1 MPLLE
6 ILSEK
11 QIREYEEPPVFSAV
25 ERKHFLTMPLSV
37 RNQVDALS
45 TPTNKVGFQL
55 MFGYF
60 LARKRF
66 YFKEQ
71 FRNKDIH
78 FLCRRLGIMDFG
90 FDKSQYRQTTYTR
103 HRTMILEYFAFQ
115 IYQPSIHNTML
126 SDAIKTQ
133 VYSWEDN
140 IRIFKFLLQWLEFR
154 NIELPTY
161 HNLQSIITQSIRDRN
176 KAIRQQFNELLQEH
190 HRTALDK
197 LMEKHTQNQREEYV
211 LTLLQNLSPSD
222 SPKQIR
228 ANMDK
233 FQQIQTL
240 FEVIHPLMQQMNF
253 SDQAIQ
259 YFGEFVTASLAA
271 NLNRRTDK
279 YLYLACFSLYQRAI
293 FEDWMTLTFLN
304 VCKLAIN
311 RASRKEKERLFEY
324 RKQHE
329 QRNSQIKEVAQDY
342 QELIKQLQQIAWA
355 DIPSIEKEKQFQQF
369 LPLPQ
374 SDESSFDDLQQIK
387 EQFQYLD
394 QDDYYGFLAR
404 ESQSLQQRA
413 NPILK
418 KLTFNPLNSN
428 KKLMVAI
435 QHFKDK
441 EGAVTKNA
449 PVNFLSEEDKA
460 ALVDEKDKFQ
470 VSLYK
475 VLLFQTTTDAIKRG
489 SLNLQYSFNYKAM
502 DDYLLPK
509 HLWEKDMDGFLDRA
523 NLGHLKDFQKRK
535 NDFKKMVSFHL
546 EQTNERILKGE
557 NGHFRKRK
565 NNKYYVVTPKVEKEE
580 LDLSIFPSEA
590 SISISEV
597 LATIDAATNF
607 LEEFRHLQP
616 TYRRKR
622 PNKSVFFAGI
632 TAYGCNLGIPAMAQ
646 AASQVQAKHLENTVN
661 WYFSVENINRAN
673 DVISKFTDSIPLA
686 NLYRKN
692 QDELR
697 TSSDGQK
704 IKTISEDTIFAS
716 YSTKYFDKR
725 KGVVAYSF
733 VDERCIPYY
742 SDIIDPFLREA
753 PFVIDGL
760 LHNDVIK
767 STVHV
772 TDTHG
777 YTEAV
782 FGLLDLLG
790 FGFSPNIA
798 KMLDQH
804 IYTFKDHPIA
814 QYKQKGYLVLPKGYF
829 KEEQIEE
836 SWNEMLR
843 LVVSLKLKYCKASQV
858 FSRFNTFSKQHPLYA
873 ALKQYGR
880 MPKTVHILRS
890 TDDVK
895 MRQDGRKSGN
905 AIESSN
911 RFSSAVFF
919 ANGGEII
926 FLERKQQRIA
936 EACKTLIKN
945 AIICWNYLYLTRKVQ
960 RVKNPQQATE
970 LVNLLKT
977 KTANAWR
984 HIHFTGTYDFSDK
997 NLADSFNLL
1006 DSQNYDLNID

>member
-1 MPLLE
+1 M
-6 ILSEK
+6 
-11 QIREYEEPPVFSAV
+11 
-25 ERKHFLTMPLSV
+25 
-37 RNQVDALS
+37 
-45 TPTNKVGFQL
+45 
-55 MFGYF
+55 
-60 LARKRF
+60 
-66 YFKEQ
+66 
-71 FRNKDIH
+71 
-78 FLCRRLGIMDFG
+78 
-90 FDKSQYRQTTYTR
+90 
-103 HRTMILEYFAFQ
+103 
-115 IYQPSIHNTML
+115 
-126 SDAIKTQ
+126 
-133 VYSWEDN
+133 
-140 IRIFKFLLQWLEFR
+140 
-154 NIELPTY
+154 
-161 HNLQSIITQSIRDRN
+161 QSIITESIRKRN
-176 KAIRQQFNELLQEH
+176 KTIRHQFNELLQDH
-190 HRTALDK
+190 HRIALDK

-228 ANMDK
+228 TNMDK

-240 FEVIHPLMQQMNF
+240 FEVIHPLMKQMNF
-253 SDQAIQ
+253 NDQAIQ

-279 YLYLACFSLYQRAI
+279 YLYLACFCIYQRII

-324 RKQHE
+324 RKQLE
-329 QRNSQIKEVAQDY
+329 QRNNQIKEVAQDY

-355 DIPSIEKEKQFQQF
+355 NIPSGEKEKQFQKF
-369 LPLPQ
+369 LPLSQSGASQ

-387 EQFQYLD
+387 EEFQYLD
-394 QDDYYGFLAR
+394 QDHYYGYLAK

-413 NPILK
+413 SPILK

-428 KKLMVAI
+428 KDLMAAI
-435 QHFKDK
+435 QYFRQKD
-441 EGAVTKNA
+441 GVITKNA
-449 PVNFLSEEDKA
+449 PVNFLSEEDQA
-460 ALVDEKDKFQ
+460 ALVDKKGKFQ
-470 VSLYK
+470 ISLYK
-475 VLLFQTTTDAIKRG
+475 ILLFQSTTDAIKRG
-489 SLNLQYSFNYKAM
+489 SLNLQYSFKYKAM
-502 DDYLLPK
+502 DDYLIPK
-509 HLWEKDMDGFLDRA
+509 NLWEKDMDGFLDKA
-523 NLGHLKDFQKRK
+523 NLSHLKDFQNRK
-535 NDFKKMVSFHL
+535 NDFKKMANFHFK
-546 EQTNERILKGE
+546 QTNERILKGE
-557 NGHFRKRK
+557 NKHLRKRK
-565 NNKYYVVTPKVEKEE
+565 NSKYYVVTPKVEKQE
-580 LDLSIFPSEA
+580 LDTSIFPSEA

-597 LATIDAATNF
+597 LTTINSATNF

-622 PNKSVFFAGI
+622 PNESVFFAGI

-646 AASQVQAKHLENTVN
+646 AVSQVQSIHLENTVN
-661 WYFSVENINRAN
+661 WYFSLENINRAN
-673 DVISKFTDSIPLA
+673 DVISKFTDRIPLA

-725 KGVVAYSF
+725 KGVVSYSF
-733 VDERCIPYY
+733 VDERYIPYY
-742 SDIIDPFLREA
+742 SDIIDPFVREA

-760 LHNDVIK
+760 LHNEVIK
-767 STVHV
+767 STIHV

-790 FGFSPNIA
+790 FGFRPNIA

-804 IYTFKDHPIA
+804 IYTFKDASIA
-814 QYKQKGYLVLPKGYF
+814 QYKQKGYVILPKGYF
-829 KEEQIEE
+829 KEELIEE
-836 SWNEMLR
+836 SWNEILR

-858 FSRFNTFSKQHPLYA
+858 FSRFNTFTKQHPLYT

-880 MPKTVHILRS
+880 MPKTIHILRA

-919 ANGGEII
+919 ANGGEMI

-936 EACKTLIKN
+936 EAC
-945 AIICWNYLYLTRKVQ
+945 
-960 RVKNPQQATE
+960 
-970 LVNLLKT
+970 
-977 KTANAWR
+977 
-984 HIHFTGTYDFSDK
+984 
-997 NLADSFNLL
+997 
-1006 DSQNYDLNID
+1006 

>member
-6 ILSEK
+6 ILSEQ
-11 QIREYEEPPVFSAV
+11 QIREYEEPPIFSAA
-25 ERKHFLTMPLSV
+25 ERKHFLTMPVSIRKKV
-37 RNQVDALS
+37 NALS
-45 TPTNKVGFQL
+45 SSTNKVGFQL

-60 LARKRF
+60 LACKRF

-71 FRNKDIH
+71 FRNKDIN
-78 FLCRRLGIMDFG
+78 FLCKRLGIMAFG
-90 FDKSQYRQTTYTR
+90 FDIQQYRQTTYTR
-103 HRTMILEYFAFQ
+103 HRLIILEYFAFQ
-115 IYQPSIHNTML
+115 IYQPTIHNVML
-126 SDAIKTQ
+126 TAAIETQ
-133 VYSWEDN
+133 IYSWEDN
-140 IRIFKFLLQWLEFR
+140 IRIFQFGLKWLASR

-161 HNLQSIITQSIRDRN
+161 HNFQNVITQSIRERN
-176 KAIRQQFNELLQEH
+176 KKIRHRFNQLLQEA
-190 HRTALDK
+190 HRIALDK
-197 LMEKHTQNQREEYV
+197 LMEKHTENEVEEYV
-211 LTLLQNLSPSD
+211 LTSLQNLSPSD
-222 SPKQIR
+222 SPKQISV
-228 ANMDK
+228 NMDK

-240 FEVIHPLMQQMNF
+240 FETIHLLMKQMNF
-253 SDQAIQ
+253 NDQAIR

-279 YLYLACFSLYQRAI
+279 YLYLACFCMYQRAI

-311 RASRKEKERLFEY
+311 KANRKEKERLFQN

-329 QRNSQIKEVAQDY
+329 RKNNQIKEVAQDY
-342 QELIKQLQQIAWA
+342 QGLIKHLQEIAWA
-355 DIPSIEKEKQFQQF
+355 NIPLIEKEKQFQKF

-374 SDESSFDDLQQIK
+374 SDESSFNDLQQIMEEFQFL
-387 EQFQYLD
+387 EQD
-394 QDDYYGFLAR
+394 NYYGYLAE
-404 ESQSLQQRA
+404 ESQRLQRRA

-418 KLTFNPLNSN
+418 KLTFNPVNSN
-428 KKLMVAI
+428 KNLMLAI

-441 EGAVTKNA
+441 NGAITKHA
-449 PVNFLSEEDKA
+449 PTNFLNEQDKEV
-460 ALVDEKDKFQ
+460 LFDEKNKFQ
-470 VSLYK
+470 ISLYK
-475 VLLFQTTTDAIKRG
+475 ILLFQSTTDAIKRG
-489 SLNLQYSFNYKAM
+489 SLNLKYSFNYKAM
-502 DDYLLPK
+502 DDYLIPK
-509 HLWEKDMDGFLDRA
+509 HLWIKDIDGFLDRA
-523 NLGHLKDFQKRK
+523 NLSHLKDFQNRK
-535 NDFKKMVSFHL
+535 NDFKKMVAFHFK
-546 EQTNERILKGE
+546 QTNERILKGE
-557 NGHFRKRK
+557 NKHLRKRK
-565 NNKYYVVTPKVEKEE
+565 NNKYYVVTPKVEKQE
-580 LDLSIFPSEA
+580 LDFSIFPSEA
-590 SISISEV
+590 SIPISEV
-597 LATIDAATNF
+597 LATIDSATNF
-607 LEEFRHLQP
+607 LEEFKHLQP
-616 TYRRKR
+616 TYRRKK

-646 AASQVQAKHLENTVN
+646 AASQVQANHLENTAN
-661 WYFSVENINRAN
+661 WYFSLENINRAN
-673 DVISKFTDSIPLA
+673 DAISKFTDSIPLA

-692 QDELR
+692 QEELR

-704 IKTISEDTIFAS
+704 IKTISENTIFAS

-733 VDERCIPYY
+733 VDERCIPFY

-760 LHNDVIK
+760 LHNEVIK
-767 STVHV
+767 STIHV

-790 FGFSPNIA
+790 FGFRPNIA

-804 IYTFKDHPIA
+804 LYTFKDYPIA
-814 QYKQKGYLVLPKGYF
+814 EYKQKGYLVVPKGYF
-829 KEEQIEE
+829 KEDQIEE
-836 SWNEMLR
+836 SWDEILR
-843 LVVSLKLKYCKASQV
+843 LLVSLKLKYCKASQI

-895 MRQDGRKSGN
+895 MRQDGRKNSN

-919 ANGGEII
+919 ANGGEMI

-945 AIICWNYLYLTRKVQ
+945 AVICWNYLYLTRKVQ
-960 RVKNPQQATE
+960 RIKNPEKATE
-970 LVNLLKT
+970 LVDMMKT

-984 HIHFTGTYDFSDK
+984 HVYFNGTYDFSDR

-1006 DSQNYDLNID
+1006 HSHNYDLNID